1 MTRCTVS
8 ESDDGSHT
16 VVCHSTTGK
25 VLNISSNSTRRHV
38 YQGIHAPIH
47 SIKKVSTPLQKESR
61 EITNVKRA
69 QDTLD
74 RARIE
79 LEKSKAVWEAANA
92 DAKEKSNTAVIANHA
107 KNKALTA
114 AAGNG
119 IRDSEYNIVSF
130 ASSDRTH
137 KSAFEASQTAKKV
150 AANAKIAMDMA
161 ENRYMAAEK
170 ALKSSLAQRDLLDP
184 MHHNGG
190 RSRRNR
196 TLRKKCR
203 QRTTRRRTH
212 RRRKTGNI

>member
-1 MTRCTVS
+1 
-8 ESDDGSHT
+8 
-16 VVCHSTTGK
+16 
-25 VLNISSNSTRRHV
+25 
-38 YQGIHAPIH
+38 
-47 SIKKVSTPLQKESR
+47 
-61 EITNVKRA
+61 VKRA

-79 LEKSKAVWEAANA
+79 LEKSQAVWEAANA
-92 DAKEKSNTAVIANHA
+92 DANEKSKTYIIARHA

-137 KSAFEASQTAKKV
+137 KSAFEASQTAMKV

-161 ENRYMAAEK
+161 KNRYTAAEK